1 MSSFSRQASGA
12 VKPPSEWPHDHDSA
26 TAADCLHDGVA
37 VLLPT
42 GRLVLNRE
50 IDGDSVVPALVQR
63 RRNEVPVPRAP
74 AISVDER
81 ESSYRGHATRGP
93 RVKRSPI
100 LATQCRM

>member
-1 MSSFSRQASGA
+1 MQTQTSGA
-12 VKPPSEWPHDHDSA
+12 VKPPSERPHDHDSA
-26 TAADCLHDGVA
+26 MAADCLHDGVA
-37 VLLPT
+37 VLLPS
-42 GRLVLNRE
+42 GRLVLDRE

-63 RRNEVPVPRAP
+63 RRDQVPVPRAP

-81 ESSYRGHATRGP
+81 ESRYRGHAIRGP